1 MASFTTVNTI
11 ILLINL
17 QGRATSPLLGEVM
30 NTNIKITLT
39 DEQRD
44 HIKNLIDGKI
54 TRKKATRADVS
65 NLVQMFVDNLMESKL
80 TEPQEIVQETI
91 YNLSGY
97 KFFVKGSKV
106 EAKEWVEFSCDDCG
120 CMVSVADN
128 KLKNFPEDQTGLG
141 HFWQDTLP
149 RNFSW
154 GA

>member
-1 MASFTTVNTI
+1 
-11 ILLINL
+11 
-17 QGRATSPLLGEVM
+17 M

-80 TEPQEIVQETI
+80 TETQEIVQETI
-91 YNLSGY
+91 DNLSGY
-97 KFFVKGSKV
+97 KFFVKGSEV

-128 KLKNFPEDQTGLG
+128 KIKNLPEDQTGLG
-141 HFWQDTLP
+141 QFWQDSLP

-154 GA
+154 EA

>member
-1 MASFTTVNTI
+1 
-11 ILLINL
+11 
-17 QGRATSPLLGEVM
+17 M

-91 YNLSGY
+91 DNLSGY
-97 KFFVKGSKV
+97 KFFVKGSEV

-128 KLKNFPEDQTGLG
+128 KLKNRPEDQTGLG
-141 HFWQDTLP
+141 QFWQVSLP

>member
-1 MASFTTVNTI
+1 
-11 ILLINL
+11 
-17 QGRATSPLLGEVM
+17 M

-91 YNLSGY
+91 DNLSGY
-97 KFFVKGSKV
+97 KFFVKGSEV

-128 KLKNFPEDQTGLG
+128 KIKNLPEDQTGLG
-141 HFWQDTLP
+141 QFWQDTLP
-149 RNFSW
+149 SNVSF
-154 GA
+154 

>member
-1 MASFTTVNTI
+1 
-11 ILLINL
+11 
-17 QGRATSPLLGEVM
+17 M

-91 YNLSGY
+91 DNLSGY
-97 KFFVKGSKV
+97 KFFSKGSEV

-128 KLKNFPEDQTGLG
+128 KIKNLPEDKTGLG
-141 HFWQDTLP
+141 QFWQDSLP
-149 RNFSW
+149 RNFSL

>member
-1 MASFTTVNTI
+1 
-11 ILLINL
+11 
-17 QGRATSPLLGEVM
+17 M

-80 TEPQEIVQETI
+80 TETQEIVQETI
-91 YNLSGY
+91 DNLSGY
-97 KFFVKGSKV
+97 KFFVKGSEV

-128 KLKNFPEDQTGLG
+128 KIKNLPEDQTGLG
-141 HFWQDTLP
+141 QFWQDSLP
-149 RNFSW
+149 HNFSW